1 MSAETGEGVDQA
13 TAAAA
18 AGAPGS
24 LDEALGAPG
33 QLADEIAS
41 ELGAGTGAAD
51 GSTPVTPMVLD
62 ELVEEAEGPLSMRD
76 MRILADIDV
85 EVSVEFGRTRLAL
98 RDLLALRRGSLVE
111 LSRGLDQPVSVL
123 ANDTLVAYGEIVMVG
138 DRFGVHVLE
147 IVDPD
152 ERGRPKR
159 VERTI
164 PGRVD
169 PDALTAASAVD
180 TGVAAPEDAAADG
193 EM

>member
-1 MSAETGEGVDQA
+1 MSTETGGQD
-13 TAAAA
+13 TAA
-18 AGAPGS
+18 GTTDAPGS

-33 QLADEIAS
+33 QLVDEIAS
-41 ELGAGTGAAD
+41 ELG
-51 GSTPVTPMVLD
+51 GSATDRSTVTPMVLD
-62 ELVEEAEGPLSMRD
+62 ELEESAEGPLSMRD

-85 EVSVEFGRTRLAL
+85 EVSVEFGRTRMAL
-98 RDLLALRRGSLVE
+98 RDLLGLRRGSLVE

-123 ANDTLVAYGEIVMVG
+123 ANETLVAYGEIVMVG

-152 ERGRPKR
+152 ERGRPRR

-169 PDALTAASAVD
+169 PDAL
-180 TGVAAPEDAAADG
+180 APAGGSVGDAAADAGSPGDGDPPVG
-193 EM
+193 EG